1 MGTDKLVLGKAGDVE
16 GRVVD
21 IKAMAGDVM

>member
-16 GRVVD
+16 RMVVD